1 MNTIRFFADKN
12 YAKIDDPMKVGHA
25 PPGTD
30 LFELQVDL
38 IDIGNG
44 QAVWGGS
51 LQNVNNGEK
60 RFFKGWSGLV
70 GNLQE
75 MLTPSA
81 QLEVLK
87 ALMRIKEACV

>member
-1 MNTIRFFADKN
+1 MDI
-12 YAKIDDPMKVGHA
+12 GHRPA
-25 PPGTD
+25 ETD
-30 LFELQVDL
+30 LFGLQMDL

-51 LQNVNNGEK
+51 LQNINNGEQ

-70 GNLQE
+70 ANLQE
-75 MLTPSA
+75 VPIPLA

-87 ALMRIKEACV
+87 ALMQTEEAYV